1 MENIKN
7 FYKNKKI
14 LVTGATGFKGA
25 WLCSWLLKLKAKV
38 YSTGYNP
45 NQNKN
50 LFYKLSLQK
59 KTYLKIFDIR
69 NFGKLDAFIRKTKP
83 SIIFHLAAQPLILK
97 SYENPYLTFTVNF
110 LGSTNIMEC
119 SRKYKFIKSVIL
131 VTTDKVYESS
141 GKTIGFKETDLLGGV
156 DPYSASKSSTELM
169 IRAYRESFFNKK
181 KISGVSSVRAGNVIG
196 GGDWSKNRL
205 IPDSIRSS
213 IKNQKIILR
222 NPSFN
227 RPWQFVLEPLKGYLI
242 LAKKQFENPKK
253 YSGAWNFGN
262 KSKAVVTVSQIV
274 EYIINFW
281 GSGKLEKLKKNNVY
295 EQQNLQLNS
304 SKAIKYLK
312 WKPTYSIKQS
322 VKVTTQWYYDVLK
335 KKKSPSEVTNQ
346 QIQDYMNENN
356 WC

>member
-1 MENIKN
+1 MEKIKN

-25 WLCSWLLKLKAKV
+25 WLCSWLLKLKARV
-38 YSTGYNP
+38 YCTGYNP

-50 LFYKLSLQK
+50 LFYKLRLHK
-59 KTYLKIFDIR
+59 KTNLKIFDIR
-69 NFGKLDAFIRKTKP
+69 NLDKLDAFIKKIKP

-119 SRKYKFIKSVIL
+119 SRKYSFIKSVIL

-141 GKTIGFKETDLLGGV
+141 GKTIGFKETDLLGGI

-169 IRAYRESFFNKK
+169 IRAYRESFFKNK

-262 KSKAVVTVSQIV
+262 KSKSVVTVSQIV

-281 GSGKLEKLKKNNVY
+281 GSGKLKKLSKNNVY

-304 SKAIKYLK
+304 SKAIKLLK

-335 KKKSPSEVTNQ
+335 EKKSPSVVTNQ

-356 WC
+356 WR